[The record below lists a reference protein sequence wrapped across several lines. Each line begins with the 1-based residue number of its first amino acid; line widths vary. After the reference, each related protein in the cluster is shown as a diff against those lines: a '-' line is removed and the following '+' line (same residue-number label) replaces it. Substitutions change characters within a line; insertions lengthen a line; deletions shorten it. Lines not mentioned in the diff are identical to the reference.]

1 MHAIN
6 DVATE
11 RLQTDSKIF
20 AFTRWDIIPV
30 LAELLHLAYFFG
42 MFFLFPV
49 APLWVML
56 ILGFIYSV
64 SISWNIN
71 GISHNFIHNP

>member
-20 AFTRWDIIPV
+20 AFTRWDIVPV
-30 LAELLHLAYFFG
+30 AAELLDLTYFSRTISRATHRSPSYKTHLLA
-42 MFFLFPV
+42 
-49 APLWVML
+49 
-56 ILGFIYSV
+56 
-64 SISWNIN
+64 
-71 GISHNFIHNP
+71 